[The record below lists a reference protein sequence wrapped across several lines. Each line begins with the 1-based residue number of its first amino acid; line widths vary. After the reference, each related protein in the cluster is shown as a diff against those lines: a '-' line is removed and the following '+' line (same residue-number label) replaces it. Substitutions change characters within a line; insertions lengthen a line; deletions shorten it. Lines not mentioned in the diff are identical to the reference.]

1 MENKLQSIVQQVLT
15 QVPTLLAGIPETGFD
30 YKRSYI
36 EGDISSIFGEGW
48 RFKIQSKPSIIDKD
62 KHWLSIDVIEPEGEY
77 MCSTLLL
84 QAEKYEDIEEFLHS
98 PKCEQ
103 EILRVIPRSVNGL
116 QDSLYDAR
124 KYLHR

>member
-1 MENKLQSIVQQVLT
+1 MCKLQLIVQQVLT
-15 QVPTLLAGIPETGFD
+15 QVPTLLAGIPREGFD

-48 RFKIQSKPSIIDKD
+48 RFKVQSKPSIVDND
-62 KHWLSIDVIEPEGEY
+62 RHWLSIDVIEPEGEY

-84 QAEKYEDIEEFLHS
+84 QTEKYKDIEEFLHS

-103 EILRVIPRSVNGL
+103 EIVEVIPRSVNGL
-116 QDSLYDAR
+116 EDSLYDAR